1 MGYPDF
7 SEFSFGYAI
16 VRQIEQQMLG
26 QWAVP
31 RFPTQRE
38 EADAGYDVDFL
49 SHGVPLFIQFK
60 RSEVM
65 QRRSCKEW
73 RDPSVSWTLPIYRMH
88 LHQRG
93 DYRQHMLM
101 RALERSGNTAIYCT
115 STVPAKGDLDHLYAT
130 DRAFEAAA
138 VFWPLEIDLPSLHE
152 PHHVAFNRNA
162 TVAAVYSEVG
172 AAFEP
177 RTPTFADVFR
187 KLRGRAET
195 DAREEVRRLE
205 AFVED
210 VQARGAE
217 AVADAERA
225 AIVDQDRADEYDN
238 GALYKAIA
246 VLDMA
251 EIALSPRE
259 ALARI
264 RDIRSVVTRAAL
276 IAYFEMDAFLVSV
289 SKEALRA

>member
-1 MGYPDF
+1 MAYPDF
-7 SEFSFGYAI
+7 SEFSFGYAV

-31 RFPTQRE
+31 RFPTQPQ

-65 QRRSCKEW
+65 QRRSCKEC
-73 RDPSVSWTLPIYRMH
+73 RDPSISWTLPIYRMH
-88 LHQRG
+88 LHQRDG
-93 DYRQHMLM
+93 YRQHMLL

-115 STVPAKGDLDHLYAT
+115 STVPAKRELDHLYASN
-130 DRAFEAAA
+130 RVFEAAA
-138 VFWPLEIDLPSLHE
+138 VFWPLEIELPSLHE
-152 PHHVAFNRNA
+152 PHHVAFNWSA
-162 TVAAVYSEVG
+162 ALAAVYSEAG
-172 AAFEP
+172 TAFEP
-177 RTPTFADVFR
+177 RTPTFAHVFR

-195 DAREEVRRLE
+195 DTKEEVRRLE
-205 AFVED
+205 AFVQD
-210 VQARGAE
+210 FQARGAE

-225 AIVDQDRADEYDN
+225 TIGEPDNVEYEDDVYYT
-238 GALYKAIA
+238 ALPGFDAT
-246 VLDMA
+246 
-251 EIALSPRE
+251 EIALGRRD

-264 RDIRSVVTRAAL
+264 RDIESVVTRAAL

-289 SKEALRA
+289 SKKALRV